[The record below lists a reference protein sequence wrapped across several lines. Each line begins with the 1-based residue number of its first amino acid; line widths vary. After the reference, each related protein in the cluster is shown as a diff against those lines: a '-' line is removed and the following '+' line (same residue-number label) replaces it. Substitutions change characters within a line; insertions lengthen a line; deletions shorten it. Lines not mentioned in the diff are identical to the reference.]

1 MAWLLMTMLV
11 LPVSG
16 ECCHEKEA
24 NRETKM
30 PVFYVVRNHFRLY
43 FVFVSVDEIISF
55 SVSISINEYITA
67 GSVLF
72 ICVLLLCRQWLIVAH
87 ASCCSMK

>member
-30 PVFYVVRNHFRLY
+30 PVFYVVRNHFRFEIIFVSITIKFSALSFS
-43 FVFVSVDEIISF
+43 FVFRF
-55 SVSISINEYITA
+55 R
-67 GSVLF
+67 F
-72 ICVLLLCRQWLIVAH
+72 R
-87 ASCCSMK
+87 